1 MKSEYV
7 ELVDAL
13 NKKIKFLE
21 EVIQNQFIII
31 GVKEVLINELKD
43 RLEEF
48 EVSLKDNFGIPFS
61 NN

>member
-1 MKSEYV
+1 MEN
-7 ELVDAL
+7 EITDRL
-13 NKKIKFLE
+13 NERIKYLE
-21 EVIQNQFIII
+21 SLIQNQFIII

-43 RLEEF
+43 RLEEL

>member
-1 MKSEYV
+1 MEN
-7 ELVDAL
+7 EHINAL

-21 EVIQNQFIII
+21 ELIQNQFIII

-43 RLEEF
+43 RLEELQ
-48 EVSLKDNFGIPFS
+48 VSLKDNFGIPFS